1 MGVRNNDIIAHGD
14 KNEESDEEDDEGRES
29 DHDGSN

>member
-1 MGVRNNDIIAHGD
+1 MVEIRYDVITDRD
-14 KNEESDEEDDEGRES
+14 KYEKNYEEDDEGRES